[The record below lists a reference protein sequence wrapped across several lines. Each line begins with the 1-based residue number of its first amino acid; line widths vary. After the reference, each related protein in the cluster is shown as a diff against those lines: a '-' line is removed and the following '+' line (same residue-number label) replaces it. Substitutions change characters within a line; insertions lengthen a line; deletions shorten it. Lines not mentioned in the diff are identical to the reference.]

1 MLGTIVELKVIVTE
15 YYSYCYISLCEY
27 SLLHLGKP
35 AKMEG
40 DVDYVPSIFCY
51 TKIDSSTTQS
61 KIRRHQRLMHRRKLV
76 HSSEQQR
83 TFKHDFINVGADSN
97 VQATVE
103 VSFVLHIHYSLTMI
117 GQ

>member
-1 MLGTIVELKVIVTE
+1 
-15 YYSYCYISLCEY
+15 
-27 SLLHLGKP
+27 
-35 AKMEG
+35 
-40 DVDYVPSIFCY
+40 
-51 TKIDSSTTQS
+51 
-61 KIRRHQRLMHRRKLV
+61 MHRRKLV
-76 HSSEQQR
+76 YTSEQQH